1 MKIIHLLLISAFL
14 FGCYAP
20 EEEENKS
27 STTGIGDSIRDI
39 VVAYSAHDSSGNI
52 LGSVTIRPH
61 DAGFSMTMT
70 PRNSFFYCSLG
81 DDYLIQNGQQFEIK
95 WSSKSDYDKYP
106 TLYNGWVESGGADGC
121 TTLYTEQLI
130 YFTSAK
136 VGYSPSTDY
145 DIALT
150 DLYYNGG
157 KLRIPVRF

>member
-1 MKIIHLLLISAFL
+1 
-14 FGCYAP
+14 
-20 EEEENKS
+20 
-27 STTGIGDSIRDI
+27 
-39 VVAYSAHDSSGNI
+39 
-52 LGSVTIRPH
+52 
-61 DAGFSMTMT
+61 MTQ
-70 PRNSFFYCSLG
+70 
-81 DDYLIQNGQQFEIK
+81 IQNGQQFEIK

-150 DLYYNGG
+150 DLYYNSG